1 MFDLLAILLSGLA
14 TYVERVIFLVS
25 KKVRPPRR
33 ALRYLPL
40 VGPAV
45 LGAIAVPGILAPRGE
60 FSLVE
65 TLPAVIAA
73 VVAWLLWRWTR
84 QIVIGLVAGL
94 TVWWGTIF
102 LLVQWGLL
110 QR

>member
-1 MFDLLAILLSGLA
+1 MLDLLAILLSGLG

-25 KKVRPPRR
+25 KRVRPPRR

-60 FSLVE
+60 VSLVE
-65 TLPAVIAA
+65 TVPAVLAA
-73 VVAWLLWRWTR
+73 IVAALLWKWTR
-84 QIVIGLVAGL
+84 QLVIGLIVGL
-94 TVWWGTIF
+94 AVWWGLIF
-102 LLVQWGLL
+102 ALVQMGWLE
-110 QR
+110 R

>member
-1 MFDLLAILLSGLA
+1 MLDLIAILLAGLV
-14 TYVERVIFLVS
+14 TYIERAVFLVT

-60 FSLVE
+60 LSLTE
-65 TLPAVIAA
+65 TIPAVLAA
-73 VVAWLLWRWTR
+73 VLAVLLWRWTK
-84 QIVIGLVAGL
+84 QIVIALAAALVL
-94 TVWWGTIF
+94 WWALVF
-102 LLVQWGLL
+102 ALVQFGL
-110 QR
+110 R

>member
-1 MFDLLAILLSGLA
+1 MLEILLSGLV

-45 LGAIAVPGILAPRGE
+45 LGAIAVPGILAPTGE
-60 FSLVE
+60 LSLVE
-65 TLPAVIAA
+65 MLPAVVAA
-73 VVAWLLWRWTR
+73 VLAVLAWRFTK
-84 QIVIGLVAGL
+84 QIVIGLVVGL
-94 TVWWGTIF
+94 GVWWGLIF
-102 LLVQWGLL
+102 ALVQLGL
-110 QR
+110 R